1 MKKDF
6 FIIQLLFF
14 VQIISFIFTQKLNV
28 INVGKPNFA
37 NVNVFS
43 SGNSTLMGT
52 SAFPFSNEKIIYDI
66 SGNILPNI
74 YHEKSLSIPR
84 NITYYSSTNFTYQN
98 FSEQSFCYDI
108 FWIAITRENMVE
120 IQNLQTNMPFL
131 NFNIKETY
139 GFDNIIEF
147 GSVVPVVNYDDQKVE
162 YFVLPFIIENKNN
175 RNISYYFN
183 FFQII
188 PFYNLDSPFYIMPIN
203 YNYTCAKGKVISC
216 FTTLKSLKLVCLFRN
231 EKYYLALKVFND
243 LFENEKELNIELTT
257 NEKNNENMF
266 FKAISFLD
274 DASIIAYY
282 TNYDDNYMRI
292 CFKKF
297 EYGDNGNITINN
309 YDIHNIEMIPAGD
322 YSKHYKLNDLVA
334 LENNDIY
341 IASSSLDR
349 EKLYLNIFRI
359 NNSVIF
365 KRSVTINLFQDYK
378 FKFYNDLKLV
388 SYLESA
394 ALGFSHCNKQICEEN
409 SFHTSSLVIL
419 NDFNSD
425 YQFDFIKQL
434 YDTNS
439 NLNDSLQV
447 DFNIYK
453 NNILGLKFNH
463 ITFVNIPFGVKIII
477 PSNKSEVKNNTRF
490 GFSTFNITISDYNTG
505 NLNLKYYLNLDD
517 SDIFSRRNLR
527 NLAMETNNKLV
538 SFNIDLSKELSTD
551 CEGRCNLCELDD
563 PSICITCKY
572 QYYTIGDKKFCLD
585 EDGQMNDTDVSDV
598 YTSIK
603 DNIGDQD
610 SKVYKQDGYT
620 IQLSTVEEQLNNTSK
635 DISIID
641 LGECELELRKNEGL
655 EDDEQFIMIKM
666 DLRNTSVNATYVQY
680 EIINPHTMQPVD
692 ISVCKD
698 LPITI
703 YTPVSISDSKLSLIS
718 NLEESGYNVFD
729 IRDSFYND
737 ICSRYTAENGAD
749 MVLSSRKELI
759 YDQNKDMYLC
769 QDGCS
774 FVNFDSK
781 NVKAK
786 CDCDVQL
793 GNTKTDITQLKFDK
807 TEFIDSFYT
816 TLFNSNFRVLKCVK
830 LLFSSKGLATNYG
843 SYIMSLLLGC
853 FIAFTVLHLLT
864 GQKYLNDIIN
874 NILQSKGVE
883 VDNVNEKAKEKE
895 KKKDKEKKTENDKD
909 KENEK
914 KEEKENKKDDEK
926 EQDNKKEENNEK
938 NQENQENKEKN
949 KKGGRRKS
957 LNKNSSK
964 KRKSAAQNINV
975 DEVQVPPKK
984 EGHKKRKSRH
994 SISKDKNENNPN
1006 IAINTKMDLID
1017 GKNNNKGK
1025 EETKEKKKHK
1035 HHHHHHHHET
1045 DEKIL
1050 LENAKGL
1057 NDEEMNSLYYE
1068 EALVIDKR
1076 SYFQYYLSLIRKKQL
1091 LIFTF
1096 YPNND
1101 YNFTALKI
1109 LLFIVSFS
1117 LYFTINGFFFN
1128 DDTMNKIYED
1138 NGSYNILTTLP
1149 QIFYSS
1155 VVSAVINM
1163 ILKKLSLTES
1173 QILEIKKEKDKKKAQ
1188 DKAKKTK
1195 YSLSIKL
1202 IIFLVLSI
1210 ILMLFFWYFIS
1221 CFCAVYIN
1229 TQKQLIGDTFL
1240 SFGLSMLYPFGLNL
1254 LPGLFRIPALRAPKK
1269 DKKYIYKISRY
1280 IAFI

>member
-6 FIIQLLFF
+6 FIIQLLIF

-66 SGNILPNI
+66 SGNVLPNI

-84 NITYYSSTNFTYQN
+84 NVTYYSSNNFTYQN
-98 FSEQSFCYDI
+98 FSEQSFCYEI

-120 IQNLQTNMPFL
+120 IQDLETNMPFL

-147 GSVVPVVNYDDQKVE
+147 GSVVPVVNYEYQKVE

-183 FFQII
+183 FLKII
-188 PFYNLDSPFYIMPIN
+188 PNYSEYIPFYIMPIN
-203 YNYTCAKGKVISC
+203 YNFTCAKGKVISC
-216 FTTLKSLKLVCLFRN
+216 FTTLKSLKFVCLFRN

-365 KRSVTINLFQDYK
+365 KRSVTINLFQDYTR
-378 FKFYNDLKLV
+378 KFYNDLKLV

-463 ITFVNIPFGVKIII
+463 ITFVNIPFGVKIIT

-490 GFSTFNITISDYNTG
+490 GFSTFNITISNYNTG

-551 CEGRCNLCELDD
+551 CEGRCTLCELDD

-666 DLRNTSVNATYVQY
+666 DLRNTSVSATYVQY

-883 VDNVNEKAKEKE
+883 VDNANEKAKEKE

-926 EQDNKKEENNEK
+926 EQDNKKEENIEK
-938 NQENQENKEKN
+938 NQENKEKN
-949 KKGGRRKS
+949 KKGRRKS
-957 LNKNSSK
+957 SNKNSSK
-964 KRKSAAQNINV
+964 KRKSEAQNINV

-1017 GKNNNKGK
+1017 GKNNNKDK

-1035 HHHHHHHHET
+1035 HHHHHHQT

-1202 IIFLVLSI
+1202 IIFLALSI

-1269 DKKYIYKISRY
+1269 DKKYKYKISRY
-1280 IAFI
+1280 IAYI